1 MKYAEKEK
9 RMYYDLAFMAVLL
22 IVVLALIWFD
32 YIYLLERYI
41 YVTMLAPYV
50 IGRWVS
56 DKFIHAQKETVKE
69 DKLNT
74 ESSG

>member
-1 MKYAEKEK
+1 MKYAEKER

-22 IVVLALIWFD
+22 VILVALIWTD

-56 DKFIHAQKETVKE
+56 DKFIHVRKETTQG
-69 DKLNT
+69 DKLGT
-74 ESSG
+74 ESAA